1 MLKKVIE
8 RKNNKINKNR
18 IIKVLIKQL
27 MKIFYFILK
36 VVVFIFILN
45 LILLKAGILNAYQL
59 NKYKIIVDV
68 NKAIT

>member
-45 LILLKAGILNAYQL
+45 LILLKAGILNAY
-59 NKYKIIVDV
+59 
-68 NKAIT
+68 